1 MTSIVRMNLLCFSV
15 ASNIQKRYGDGH
27 VFCPDKILVL
37 RYIVLV
43 AHMELVAC
51 SWGPHMQLFTAVLT
65 LHTFQYFSWVL
76 HYINCYLVVAVSYL
90 NTCSVEL
97 PVMSTINDVPKLQI

>member
-1 MTSIVRMNLLCFSV
+1 
-15 ASNIQKRYGDGH
+15 
-27 VFCPDKILVL
+27 VFYRDKILVL

-65 LHTFQYFSWVL
+65 LHTFQYSSWVL
-76 HYINCYLVVAVSYL
+76 HYTTWPRVSQSL
-90 NTCSVEL
+90 CQLLPCCCSKL
-97 PVMSTINDVPKLQI
+97 SKHMLSWTSSDV